1 MATLSTR
8 SWSIWSSFFGEVS
21 RSIAAD
27 DSRVIPEAGC
37 GSTTGVD
44 DMLMSGTSDS
54 SFTSVFTEVGIDTAV
69 HDQLRQQFS
78 RMDPFIQVYNDTEE
92 QLNQLLQ
99 ILEKKK
105 KGRSNTSPHEIAEIL
120 SEAQETVQDLNDSV
134 LMMRQEQAV
143 PEEEVRAR
151 EHSMKDLE
159 SKLKQCESL
168 QSEDSFDVDLEAG
181 GTTAAPITTAS
192 GLDDTQTTP
201 DNSQDAIQEQLLREQ
216 DSQLDSIHQTMQN
229 LHLQAST
236 MGQELTEQGMILEEI
251 DGDIDGV
258 MSKLSR
264 GRRQL
269 EWVYE
274 HNKEKVNDCC
284 IFLLIVALIVLLVLA
299 FIL

>member
-1 MATLSTR
+1 MGNKTQQEKR
-8 SWSIWSSFFGEVS
+8 RE
-21 RSIAAD
+21 
-27 DSRVIPEAGC
+27 
-37 GSTTGVD
+37 
-44 DMLMSGTSDS
+44 SGGRK
-54 SFTSVFTEVGIDTAV
+54 GIDTAV

-159 SKLKQCESL
+159 SKLKRCESL
-168 QSEDSFDVDLEAG
+168 QSESQGQAQGQAHAQGQARDSFDVDLEAG

>member
-1 MATLSTR
+1 MGNKTQQEKER
-8 SWSIWSSFFGEVS
+8 E
-21 RSIAAD
+21 
-27 DSRVIPEAGC
+27 
-37 GSTTGVD
+37 
-44 DMLMSGTSDS
+44 SGGRK
-54 SFTSVFTEVGIDTAV
+54 GIDTAV
-69 HDQLRQQFS
+69 HDQLRQHFS

-99 ILEKKK
+99 ILVKKK

-151 EHSMKDLE
+151 ERSMKDLE

-168 QSEDSFDVDLEAG
+168 QSELQGQAQGQARDSFDVDLEAG
-181 GTTAAPITTAS
+181 GTTAAAAPITTAS
-192 GLDDTQTTP
+192 GLDDDTQTTP